1 MTISTTSIIATDV
14 EFTNYIGKG
23 NFLGAYPDALAAYS
37 LRKIGTRYVGPLVR
51 IRRSSDNLEQDFYE
65 RYGSVNIDEVK
76 AFAGAGGSAF
86 VSVWYDQSGNGNHAF
101 QPVAASQPVVIRTGT
116 VILFNSKNALM
127 FDGVD
132 DCLQL
137 PENVA
142 RQFNDGVTD
151 FSVFSAVI
159 PRQVAQSFTALS
171 LAARDSETA
180 NYNDM
185 ILFQMNAAYSGGD
198 RKSVGALLRKAT
210 PTSFTDITAIGNGSP
225 ANNVPVF
232 CGVTR
237 DAGVLTLND
246 ATTTATKAGMTTD
259 ALNLSLATIGATR
272 RGVNGN
278 VEVGNANSK
287 IAELI
292 IYKKSYQAKIA
303 AIISSMI
310 NYYV

>member
-1 MTISTTSIIATDV
+1 MNISTTSIIAPGV
-14 EFTNYIGKG
+14 EFANYIGKG

-65 RYGSVNIDEVK
+65 HYGSVNIDEIK

-101 QPVAASQPVVIRTGT
+101 QPVADNQPVVIRTGT

-127 FDGVD
+127 FDGVN
-132 DCLQL
+132 DCLQV
-137 PENVA
+137 PEIVA
-142 RQFNDGVTD
+142 RQFNDGIID

-159 PRQVAQSFTALS
+159 PRQVAQSFTVLS

-210 PTSFTDITAIGNGSP
+210 ATSFTDITAIGNGSP
-225 ANNVPVF
+225 ANNAPVF

-237 DAGVLTLND
+237 EGGLLTLND
-246 ATTTATKAGMTTD
+246 AATTATKAAMTTE

-278 VEVGNANSK
+278 VEAANANSK

-292 IYKKSYQAKIA
+292 IYKKSYQPQIA
-303 AIISSMI
+303 EIISSMT

>member
-1 MTISTTSIIATDV
+1 MTISTTSIIAPDV

-37 LRKIGTRYVGPLVR
+37 LRKIGTNYVGPLVR

-65 RYGSVNIDEVK
+65 RYGSVNIDEIK
-76 AFAGAGGSAF
+76 AFAGSGGSAS
-86 VSVWYDQSGNGNHAF
+86 VAVWYDQSGNGNHAF
-101 QPVAASQPVVIRTGT
+101 QPVADSQPVVIRTGT

-137 PENVA
+137 PQNIA
-142 RQFNDGVTD
+142 RQFNDGASD

-159 PRQVAQSFTALS
+159 PRQVAQSFTTLS

-185 ILFQMNAAYSGGD
+185 MLFQVNAAYSGGD
-198 RKSVGALLRKAT
+198 RKSVGTLFRKAT
-210 PTSFTDITAIGNGSP
+210 ASSFTDITAIGNGSP

-232 CGVTR
+232 WGATR
-237 DAGVLTLND
+237 EGGTLTLND
-246 ATTTATKAGMTTD
+246 AATTATKASMTTD
-259 ALNLSLATIGATR
+259 ALNLSLA
-272 RGVNGN
+272 
-278 VEVGNANSK
+278 
-287 IAELI
+287 
-292 IYKKSYQAKIA
+292 
-303 AIISSMI
+303 M
-310 NYYV
+310 

>member
-1 MTISTTSIIATDV
+1 MNISTTSIIAPGV

-65 RYGSVNIDEVK
+65 RYGSVNIDEIK
-76 AFAGAGGSAF
+76 AFTGTGGSAF

-142 RQFNDGVTD
+142 RQFNDGITD

-185 ILFQMNAAYSGGD
+185 MLFQINAAYSGGA
-198 RKSVGALLRKAT
+198 RKSVGTLFRKAT
-210 PTSFTDITAIGNGSP
+210 GSSYTDITAIGSGSP
-225 ANNVPVF
+225 ADNVPVF

-237 DAGVLTLND
+237 EGGVLTLND
-246 ATTTATKAGMTTD
+246 ANTTATKSGMTTA
-259 ALNLSLATIGATR
+259 ALNLSLATIGAVR

-278 VEVGNANSK
+278 IEAGNANSK

-292 IYKKSYQAKIA
+292 IYKKSYQGKIPN
-303 AIISSMI
+303 ITSNLES
-310 NYYV
+310 YYV

>member
-1 MTISTTSIIATDV
+1 MTISTTSIIAPDV
-14 EFTNYIGKG
+14 KFDNYIGKG
-23 NFLGAYPDALAAYS
+23 NFLGAYPEALAAYS

-51 IRRSSDNLEQDFYE
+51 IRRSSDNLEQDFFE
-65 RYGSVNIDEVK
+65 RYGSVNIDELK
-76 AFAGAGGSAF
+76 AFTGTGGSAF

-101 QPVAASQPVVIRTGT
+101 QPVADNQPVVIRTGT

-127 FDGVD
+127 FDGVN
-132 DCLQL
+132 DCLQV

-151 FSVFSAVI
+151 FSVFSATI

-185 ILFQMNAAYSGGD
+185 VLFQVNAAYSGGD
-198 RKSVGALLRKAT
+198 RKSTGVLLRKAT
-210 PTSFTDITAIGNGSP
+210 ASSFTDATATGNGSP

-232 CGVTR
+232 CGVAR

-246 ATTTATKAGMTTD
+246 AMTAATKAGMTTD

-278 VEVGNANSK
+278 VEPGNANSK

-292 IYKKSYQAKIA
+292 IYKKSYQAQIA
-303 AIISSMI
+303 AIISNI
-310 NYYV
+310 AAYYI

>member
-1 MTISTTSIIATDV
+1 MNISTTSIIAPGV

-65 RYGSVNIDEVK
+65 RYGSVNIDEIK
-76 AFAGAGGSAF
+76 AFAGSGGSAS

-151 FSVFSAVI
+151 FSVFSATI
-159 PRQVAQSFTALS
+159 PREVAQSFTVLS

-210 PTSFTDITAIGNGSP
+210 LTSFTDTTAIGNGSP

-246 ATTTATKAGMTTD
+246 ATTTATKASMITD

-272 RGVNGN
+272 RGVNGS
-278 VEVGNANSK
+278 VETANANSK

-292 IYKKSYQAKIA
+292 IYKKSYQAQIA
-303 AIISSMI
+303 DIISNMAA
-310 NYYV
+310 YYI

>member
-1 MTISTTSIIATDV
+1 MTISTTSIIAPDV

-37 LRKIGTRYVGPLVR
+37 LRKIGTNYVGPLVR

-65 RYGSVNIDEVK
+65 RYGSVNIDEIK
-76 AFAGAGGSAF
+76 AFAGSGGSAS

-101 QPVAASQPVVIRTGT
+101 QPVADSQPVVIRTGT

-142 RQFNDGVTD
+142 RQFNDGVSD
-151 FSVFSAVI
+151 FSVYSAVI

-171 LAARDSETA
+171 LTARDSETA

-185 ILFQMNAAYSGGD
+185 MLFQVNAAYSGGD

-232 CGVTR
+232 WGITR
-237 DAGVLTLND
+237 EGGTLTLND
-246 ATTTATKAGMTTD
+246 ATTTATKADMTTD
-259 ALNLSLATIGATR
+259 VLNLSLATIGAVR

-278 VEVGNANSK
+278 VEAGNANSK

-292 IYKKSYQAKIA
+292 IYKKSFQAQIA
-303 AIISSMI
+303 DIISNMTS
-310 NYYV
+310 YYS